1 MVEEYRDAYQN
12 AQHYNDKINIIVS
25 LIQQVSEDE
34 RIIQAQKINNLRELI
49 KRLDSLDYEPRQE
62 AIMNIHTQLDAIFNE
77 ALDSL
82 EQQRSR

>member
-25 LIQQVSEDE
+25 LIQHVSENE

-49 KRLDSLDYEPRQE
+49 RRLDSLDYEPRQE
-62 AIMNIHTQLDAIFNE
+62 AIMNVHAQLDAIFNE
-77 ALDSL
+77 TLDSL